1 MYGIIRKYYK
11 SEDKLEIMETKTLE
25 AIGFTKGEVK
35 VYLALLELGETSTG
49 PVVKKS
55 KVTGSK
61 VYEILNKLIE
71 KGLVSYTIK
80 EKTRYFQASS
90 PRRLMDYVNKKEAD
104 LEKRKGEIQAIIPQ
118 LESISKSTE
127 KSQTSHTFEG
137 FQGIKTVFN
146 LILEVSKP
154 GEEYYAF
161 SLGEE
166 FNKKFKT
173 FILNYHQKRIKN
185 KIRVKIIA
193 SSKER
198 KIFAELSKLSGLKI
212 RYYPNPLP
220 LGVFVFKDYVATFTF
235 KDKPTAFLI
244 KSNQVAES
252 YKNFFT
258 NLWKVSK

>member
-1 MYGIIRKYYK
+1 MDTR
-11 SEDKLEIMETKTLE
+11 TLE
-25 AIGFTKGEVK
+25 AVGLTKGEVR

-49 PVVKKS
+49 PLVKKS
-55 KVTGSK
+55 KITGSK
-61 VYEILNKLIE
+61 VYEILNKLVE

-80 EKTRYFQASS
+80 EKTRHFQAAS
-90 PRRLMDYVNKKEAD
+90 PKRLMDYLHKKEAD
-104 LEKRKGEIQAIIPQ
+104 LEKRKSEIQVLIPQ

-137 FQGIKTVFN
+137 FHGMKTVFN
-146 LILEVSKP
+146 LILESLKP

-173 FILNYHQKRIKN
+173 FILNYHQKRIEN
-185 KIRVKIIA
+185 KIKVKIIA
-193 SSKER
+193 NSKEK
-198 KIFAELSKLSGLKI
+198 KIFADLSKLGGLKI

-235 KDKPTAFLI
+235 KGNPTAFLI
-244 KSNQVAES
+244 RSGQVAES
-252 YKNFFT
+252 YKDFFT
-258 NLWKVSK
+258 NLWKVSE

>member
-1 MYGIIRKYYK
+1 M
-11 SEDKLEIMETKTLE
+11 DTKILE
-25 AIGFTKGEVK
+25 AIGFTPGEVK

-49 PVVKKS
+49 PLIKKS
-55 KVTGSK
+55 KITGSK
-61 VYEILNKLIE
+61 VYEILNKLVE

-90 PRRLMDYVNKKEAD
+90 PKRLMDYVNKKEAE
-104 LEKRKGEIQAIIPQ
+104 LEKRKNEIQNIIPQ
-118 LESISKSTE
+118 LESISQSTE

-137 FQGIKTVFN
+137 FNGMKTVFN
-146 LILEVSKP
+146 LILESLEP

-173 FILNYHQKRIKN
+173 FILNYHQKKIKN
-185 KIRVKIIA
+185 KIKVRIIA
-193 SSKER
+193 NSKE
-198 KIFAELSKLSGLKI
+198 KKVFADLSKLSGLKI
-212 RYYPNPLP
+212 RYYPNPVP
-220 LGVFVFKDYVATFTF
+220 LGVFIFKDYVATFTF
-235 KDKPTAFLI
+235 KEKPTAFLI

-258 NLWKVSK
+258 NLWKVSE